1 MNVGL
6 EIQVI
11 INTGQMPVDFTVFK
25 RENMAFVFNRQLR
38 TDTHDQS
45 GTNEHENDFKKKR

>member
-1 MNVGL
+1 
-6 EIQVI
+6 
-11 INTGQMPVDFTVFK
+11 MPVDFTVFK

-45 GTNEHENDFKKKR
+45 GTNEHENDLKKNVKVFVISSCT

>member
-1 MNVGL
+1 
-6 EIQVI
+6 
-11 INTGQMPVDFTVFK
+11 MPVDFTVFK